1 MEEPKFYIKNFFLS
15 KADVSRDN
23 INMDEDCAQIQVT
36 LGSGGR
42 QIADH
47 LYESTLCGIIQ
58 FGYEDRY
65 IYRVEAHYNALVEVE
80 STPDNIDELL
90 EVIIPKEV
98 LFNPLRYYLYASS
111 KECHSIP
118 VMLTDET
125 FSGFVQSR
133 SEKKEEEYLRTE
145 YEMVPAHD
153 YSFEW
158 LLGNMKEN
166 ASGASLL
173 HKIVQKLGRKIT
185 EWADTPQFRYFY
197 LFFSHQPCCLPDY
210 ITERCDKYF
219 DLMLYNL
226 IFGECDNVQLT
237 EIDQTETNHL
247 PDLLFSWH
255 GEDYTLSKIPQCK
268 FDKLIEEIWAQSFT
282 LTGHTLLD
290 IKPHEMVLGEIDFD
304 KLTYDDLCIL
314 YNCFSDDADPIRKNF
329 AKRAFSRIEHC
340 NSITQYFELLGE

>member
-1 MEEPKFYIKNFFLS
+1 MQTPNFYIKDVFLS
-15 KADVSRDN
+15 KAN
-23 INMDEDCAQIQVT
+23 ISKENITMDEDDAQVHVT

-42 QIADH
+42 HIADR
-47 LYESTLCGIIQ
+47 LYESTLCGIIILGRQ
-58 FGYEDRY
+58 DNY
-65 IYRVEAHYNALVEVE
+65 IYRIEAHYNAIVELD
-80 STPDNIDELL
+80 STPDNIDDIL
-90 EVIIPKEV
+90 EVIVPQEV
-98 LFNPLRYYLYASS
+98 LFNPLRNYLYISS
-111 KECHSIP
+111 KECNAMP

-133 SEKKEEEYLRTE
+133 SEKKEEEYLRKE
-145 YEMVPAHD
+145 YEIVPVHD

-173 HKIVQKLGRKIT
+173 HTIEQKLGRKIT

-197 LFFSHQPCCLPDY
+197 LFFSHHPCCLPDY
-210 ITERCDKYF
+210 ITERCGKGF

-237 EIDQTETNHL
+237 DTGLL

-255 GEDYTLSKIPQCK
+255 GKDYTLSKIPQCK
-268 FDKLIEEIWAQSFT
+268 FDQLIEEIWAQSFT
-282 LTGHTLLD
+282 LTCHTLLD

-314 YNCFSDDADPIRKNF
+314 YNCFSDDADPIRIDF